1 MRCIL
6 LLWVAFYKKY
16 WFIKL
21 LFHGFLVPLPK
32 FSKSIGI
39 KRNQDMKK
47 ELKGKELKKFYE
59 DHVDEV
65 AFEMEEAFLNVLH
78 RRGP

>member
-1 MRCIL
+1 
-6 LLWVAFYKKY
+6 
-16 WFIKL
+16 
-21 LFHGFLVPLPK
+21 
-32 FSKSIGI
+32 
-39 KRNQDMKK
+39 MKK

-78 RRGP
+78 RRGPEYQKPGFILGSN